1 MRADAVRTGYVRL
14 GGARWTNDGKQGS
27 MRTYKDIVEA
37 FGQCHQTTL
46 EMEEKAHLAGK
57 MIVEKLMTRGDM
69 PKTVLRLHP
78 PDFGKLELEQTY
90 TMEQAMVYNS
100 EARLW
105 ELGIV
110 LLVRISEQTMP
121 REFVSF
127 IIRIRLTETY
137 FHASLPDTGV
147 EAAFKPTASDETD
160 LALGDFADRLL
171 DLIYDYYSKWRYP
184 WSDSRSAKAPIGFHM
199 V

>member
-1 MRADAVRTGYVRL
+1 
-14 GGARWTNDGKQGS
+14 

-57 MIVEKLMTRGDM
+57 MIIEKLVNRGDM

-78 PDFGKLELEQTY
+78 PDFGKLDLEQTY
-90 TMEQAMVYNS
+90 SMEEAMVYNS

-110 LLVRISEQTMP
+110 LLVRISDQTMP

-147 EAAFKPTASDETD
+147 EAAFKPAPSPETE
-160 LALGDFADRLL
+160 LALSDFADRLL

-184 WSDSRSAKAPIGFHM
+184 WSDPRSAKAPIGFHM